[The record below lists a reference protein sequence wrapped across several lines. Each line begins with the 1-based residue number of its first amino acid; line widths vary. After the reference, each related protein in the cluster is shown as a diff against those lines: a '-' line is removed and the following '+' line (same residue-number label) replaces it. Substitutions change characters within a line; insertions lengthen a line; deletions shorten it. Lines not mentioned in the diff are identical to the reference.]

1 MKSEFID
8 VNKISLEDI
17 NENSFKVLYNNQKLI
32 LSLFSINTPFGLDKE
47 YNNLYLKMELNNK
60 EISKLINNI
69 ETKFSDC
76 LNQTIKTQLRND
88 NILNCKIP
96 RLKNKI
102 ICEIKDKNDSY
113 YNIYNI
119 TKNQSISCD
128 ISVDSIWKYGDKYF
142 YKWTYKKIIIN

>member
-128 ISVDSIWKYGDKYF
+128 ISVDSIWKYEDKYF